1 MVDSFTNFAA
11 SALAAVTFLRSI
23 AGGLI
28 PLAGTPMFNALGV
41 GWGCSTLA
49 FIAVACCPIPFLLTR
64 YGELIRT
71 KFPVRL

>member
-49 FIAVACCPIPFLLTR
+49 FIAVALCPIPLLLTR